1 MTNPKEVPW
10 EKKTKFERLAAI
22 IYPGNTTDEN
32 RRQMQEISDANK
44 KRSPQEAQGY
54 GRTKR

>member
-1 MTNPKEVPW
+1 MAKPETPW
-10 EKKTKFERLAAI
+10 EKKPLFERLAAV

-32 RRQMQEISDANK
+32 RRQMQTISDANK
-44 KRSPQEAQGY
+44 KKSPQEAQGY

>member
-1 MTNPKEVPW
+1 MAKPETPW
-10 EKKTKFERLAAI
+10 EKKPLFERLAAV

-32 RRQMQEISDANK
+32 RRQMQTISDGNK
-44 KRSPQEAQGY
+44 KKSPQEAQGY